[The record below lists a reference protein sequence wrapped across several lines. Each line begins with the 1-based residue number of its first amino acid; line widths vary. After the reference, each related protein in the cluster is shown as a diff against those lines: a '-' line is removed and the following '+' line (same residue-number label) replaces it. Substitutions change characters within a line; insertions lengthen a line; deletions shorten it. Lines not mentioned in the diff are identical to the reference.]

1 MTRCNIRNGTQNEIK
16 RHCGPQRARSNPRY
30 GNLKGKNANSPPH
43 RHLLNPI
50 IEGSQQPAWLP
61 LWEGG
66 LWASR
71 AIPVVQ
77 VATHLFL
84 CATGPVEPPWP
95 WPCGRDPV
103 GTVLV
108 GVPIALRNSS
118 LTSCTHPTH
127 HPCALLT
134 HHPPSALTQPNTYVL
149 HPTHRPPLDPPN
161 P

>member
-66 LWASR
+66 LWASG

-95 WPCGRDPV
+95 WPHGRDPV

-108 GVPIALRNSS
+108 GGTHSPTQLIAHLLHPPNPSPLCS
-118 LTSCTHPTH
+118 THPSPTFCTHPTQYLC
-127 HPCALLT
+127 PA
-134 HHPPSALTQPNTYVL
+134 
-149 HPTHRPPLDPPN
+149 PN
-161 P
+161 PSPTS